1 MTTHDESPIIRTSP
15 KRMAQGLAIVVIVV
29 AVCAAILIP
38 NWNQMAKVPPPV
50 SSIAVQSPN
59 AGQSSESQ
67 GPSTATETT
76 TTTTEGGGSAN
87 APVSGV
93 TITIQKGASIQGS
106 PDYNPDTAKVSA
118 SDKIVWVNED
128 TAAHTATSGTGA
140 TDPDSGKIFDT
151 SIINGGEK
159 SAPQELKG
167 VKEGDEVPYYCAVHP
182 YMTSKLT
189 VTAASAGSP
198 ANTTTTTEGNASST
212 STSPANATTN
222 ATTTGTGNASST
234 STSPAN
240 ATTNATTTG
249 TGNASSSTSAPAA
262 ATATTTTLTIP
273 VGAST
278 PGNPSYDPVSLTVK
292 KGDEIDVV
300 NKDSSPHTVTSG
312 KAPDAPDAGKQFD
325 TSIIN
330 GGASARLMTA
340 NLEAGEHDFHC
351 AIHPFM
357 TGKIIVQ

>member
-1 MTTHDESPIIRTSP
+1 MGSVGKTAFVSIIVLGAITGIVMYYLFDLYSIPKPGIINSVDRTNLSATPSKEAGSTLEGGTTE
-15 KRMAQGLAIVVIVV
+15 K
-29 AVCAAILIP
+29 
-38 NWNQMAKVPPPV
+38 
-50 SSIAVQSPN
+50 
-59 AGQSSESQ
+59 
-67 GPSTATETT
+67 TT

-87 APVSGV
+87 ATVVGV

-151 SIINGGEK
+151 SIINPGEK
-159 SAPQELKG
+159 SASQELKG

-222 ATTTGTGNASST
+222 ATTTGTGNASS
-234 STSPAN
+234 
-240 ATTNATTTG
+240 
-249 TGNASSSTSAPAA
+249 STSAPAA

-278 PGNPSYDPVSLTVK
+278 PGNPSYDPVSLTAK

>member
-1 MTTHDESPIIRTSP
+1 
-15 KRMAQGLAIVVIVV
+15 MAQGLAIMVIVL
-29 AVCAAILIP
+29 AVCTVILVP
-38 NWNQMAKVPPPV
+38 NWNEMSKVPPPV
-50 SSIAVQSPN
+50 SSIVVQQPPTT
-59 AGQSSESQ
+59 SETQ
-67 GPSTATETT
+67 GPPLTT
-76 TTTTEGGGSAN
+76 TAPTTEGGSSTTTN
-87 APVSGV
+87 APVVAGV

-106 PDYNPDTAKVSA
+106 PDYNPDTAKVSMN
-118 SDKIVWVNED
+118 DNVVWVNED

-140 TDPDSGKIFDT
+140 TDPASGKVFDT

-189 VTAASAGSP
+189 VTAASAGSAP
-198 ANTTTTTEGNASST
+198 TAGNASST
-212 STSPANATTN
+212 STSPANT
-222 ATTTGTGNASST
+222 TTTGTTAGS
-234 STSPAN
+234 
-240 ATTNATTTG
+240 G
-249 TGNASSSTSAPAA
+249 SSTSAPAA
-262 ATATTTTLTIP
+262 AATLTIP

-278 PGNPSYDPVSLTVK
+278 AGNPSYDPVSLTVK

-330 GGASARLMTA
+330 VGASARLMTA
-340 NLEAGEHDFHC
+340 NLQAGEYDFHC
-351 AIHPFM
+351 AVHPFM
-357 TGKIIVQ
+357 TGKLKVE

>member
-38 NWNQMAKVPPPV
+38 NWNQMSKVPPPV

-151 SIINGGEK
+151 SIINPGEK

-198 ANTTTTTEGNASST
+198 ANTTTTTE
-212 STSPANATTN
+212 
-222 ATTTGTGNASST
+222 GNASST

>member
-15 KRMAQGLAIVVIVV
+15 KRMAQGLAIMVGVV

-50 SSIAVQSPN
+50 SSIAVQPPT
-59 AGQSSESQ
+59 AGTTPEVSGPPGTPTNPTTQ
-67 GPSTATETT
+67 GPPTT
-76 TTTTEGGGSAN
+76 PTTPTTQGGGSTTTN
-87 APVSGV
+87 APAVAGV

-106 PDYNPDTAKVSA
+106 PDYNPDVAKAAVN
-118 SDKIVWVNED
+118 DNIVWVNED

-140 TDPDSGKIFDT
+140 SDPDSGKVFDT
-151 SIINGGEK
+151 SIINPGEK
-159 SAPQELKG
+159 STPQTLKG

-189 VTAASAGSP
+189 VTAASAGAATS
-198 ANTTTTTEGNASST
+198 AGNASSGSNT
-212 STSPANATTN
+212 SSA
-222 ATTTGTGNASST
+222 AST
-234 STSPAN
+234 A
-240 ATTNATTTG
+240 G
-249 TGNASSSTSAPAA
+249 GAA
-262 ATATTTTLTIP
+262 AVTLTIP

-278 PGNPSYDPVSLTVK
+278 PGNPSYDPISLTVK

-330 GGASARLMTA
+330 GGESGRLMTA

-351 AIHPFM
+351 AVHPFM
-357 TGKIIVQ
+357 TGKLKVE

>member
-1 MTTHDESPIIRTSP
+1 MGSVGKTAFVSIIVLGAITGIVMYYLFDLYSIPKPGIINSVDRTNLSATPSKEAGSTLEAGTTE
-15 KRMAQGLAIVVIVV
+15 K
-29 AVCAAILIP
+29 
-38 NWNQMAKVPPPV
+38 
-50 SSIAVQSPN
+50 
-59 AGQSSESQ
+59 
-67 GPSTATETT
+67 TT

-87 APVSGV
+87 ATVAGV

-140 TDPDSGKIFDT
+140 TDPDSGKVFDT
-151 SIINGGEK
+151 SIINPGEK

-198 ANTTTTTEGNASST
+198 ANTTTTTE
-212 STSPANATTN
+212 
-222 ATTTGTGNASST
+222 GNASST

>member
-1 MTTHDESPIIRTSP
+1 MGSVGKTAFVSIIVLGAITGIVMYYLFDLYSIPKPGIINSVDRTNLSATPSKEAGSTLEGGTTE
-15 KRMAQGLAIVVIVV
+15 K
-29 AVCAAILIP
+29 
-38 NWNQMAKVPPPV
+38 
-50 SSIAVQSPN
+50 
-59 AGQSSESQ
+59 
-67 GPSTATETT
+67 TT

-87 APVSGV
+87 ATVVGV

-151 SIINGGEK
+151 SIINPGEK

-222 ATTTGTGNASST
+222 ATTTGTGNASS
-234 STSPAN
+234 
-240 ATTNATTTG
+240 
-249 TGNASSSTSAPAA
+249 STSAPAA

-278 PGNPSYDPVSLTVK
+278 PGNPSYDPVSLTAK

>member
-1 MTTHDESPIIRTSP
+1 
-15 KRMAQGLAIVVIVV
+15 
-29 AVCAAILIP
+29 
-38 NWNQMAKVPPPV
+38 
-50 SSIAVQSPN
+50 VQSPN
-59 AGQSSESQ
+59 AGPSSESQ

-76 TTTTEGGGSAN
+76 TPTTGGGGSTN

-106 PDYNPDTAKVSA
+106 PDYNPDTAKVSMN
-118 SDKIVWVNED
+118 DNVVWVNED

-140 TDPDSGKIFDT
+140 TDPASGKVFDT

-189 VTAASAGSP
+189 VTAASAGSAP
-198 ANTTTTTEGNASST
+198 TAGNASST
-212 STSPANATTN
+212 STSPANT
-222 ATTTGTGNASST
+222 TTTGTTAGS
-234 STSPAN
+234 
-240 ATTNATTTG
+240 G
-249 TGNASSSTSAPAA
+249 SSTSAPAA
-262 ATATTTTLTIP
+262 AATLTIP

-278 PGNPSYDPVSLTVK
+278 AGNPSYDPVSLTVK

-330 GGASARLMTA
+330 VGASARLMTA
-340 NLEAGEHDFHC
+340 NLQAGEYDFHC
-351 AIHPFM
+351 AVHPFM
-357 TGKIIVQ
+357 TGKLKVE